1 LTGDPTRQSQ
11 RHELKY
17 FTMTHVEVLDETEH
31 LVSLSLSLS
40 IYLSLRA
47 CECACANPLMFHQW
61 L

>member
-40 IYLSLRA
+40 IYLCVRVSVRA
-47 CECACANPLMFHQW
+47 PTL
-61 L
+61 